1 MEDHEGM
8 TPLPGDCRETR
19 SGHAEPATQADGCC
33 IFNLPELLE
42 RIGGNEQIAARLVE
56 TFCVYAEDALPA
68 LERAVAAR
76 DAEKACRILHALKGA
91 SGSIAAGRLYRLAIK
106 MHTAAGQGDIAALA
120 DAIGSLSEEY
130 DAFKRV
136 ASGSSDGR
144 QTIL

>member
-1 MEDHEGM
+1 MSRQRD
-8 TPLPGDCRETR
+8 
-19 SGHAEPATQADGCC
+19 SFPAGPETQADGCG

-42 RIGGNEQIAARLVE
+42 RIGGNEQIAVRLVE

-68 LERAVAAR
+68 LERAVAER

-91 SGSIAAGRLYRLAIK
+91 SGSIAAGRIYLLAIK
-106 MHTAAGQGDIAALA
+106 LHTAAGQGDIASLA
-120 DAIGSLSEEY
+120 DAIGSLNEEY

-136 ASGSSDGR
+136 ASGSGDGR